1 MEYSQYVVTTLT
13 KGVGKIGPIVITIV
27 VGYFLFIKLPFLF
40 FRKGLKDSKENLPQG
55 NFQKVEAPPKEE
67 PKIKEEPKKPREEKK
82 KEPPKK
88 KEEPKPKTVTDEE
101 IFGLRPGEKFT
112 QDELKKRYRE
122 LLKGTHPDK
131 VAALDPDFKKL
142 ADKKTKEINTAY
154 EKLKSK
160 AT

>member
-1 MEYSQYVVTTLT
+1 MDYSQYVVTTLT
-13 KGVGKIGPIVITIV
+13 KGIGKLGPLVITLVI
-27 VGYFLFIKLPFLF
+27 GYFLFIKLPFLF
-40 FRKGLKDSKENLPQG
+40 FRKGLKDSKENLPPG
-55 NFQKVEAPPKEE
+55 NFQKVEPPPKE
-67 PKIKEEPKKPREEKK
+67 KEKEKPREEKK

-88 KEEPKPKTVTDEE
+88 KEEPRAHVPTDEE
-101 IFGLRPGEKFT
+101 IFGYKPGDKFT
-112 QDELKKRYRE
+112 QDDLKKRYRE

-142 ADKKTKEINTAY
+142 ADKKTKDINTAY